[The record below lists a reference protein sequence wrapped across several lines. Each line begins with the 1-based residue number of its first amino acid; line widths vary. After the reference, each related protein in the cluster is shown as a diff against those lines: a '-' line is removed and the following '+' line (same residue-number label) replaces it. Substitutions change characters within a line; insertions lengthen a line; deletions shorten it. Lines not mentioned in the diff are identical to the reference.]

1 MRILVLI
8 AIGLL
13 LYVIISNL
21 LRKNRPATPPKSI
34 TEKMVKCEHC
44 GLHILQQEAIQS
56 EDHFYCS
63 QEHLEAH
70 RRSE

>member
-21 LRKNRPATPPKSI
+21 LRKNRTTPPKAI

-56 EDHFYCS
+56 DDHFYCS
-63 QEHLEAH
+63 QQHLEAH
-70 RRSE
+70 RPSE

>member
-13 LYVIISNL
+13 LYIIIGNL
-21 LRKNRPATPPKSI
+21 LRKNKKSPTVA

-44 GLHILQQEAIQS
+44 GIHVSVKEAVHS
-56 EDHFYCS
+56 GNHTFCS
-63 QEHLEAH
+63 QTHLDDH
-70 RRSE
+70 RHVN

>member
-13 LYVIISNL
+13 LYIIISNL
-21 LRKNRPATPPKSI
+21 LRKSKTSPTIA

-44 GLHILQQEAIQS
+44 NIHIPEKEALHSGE
-56 EDHFYCS
+56 HFFCS
-63 QEHLEAH
+63 QAHLDDH
-70 RRSE
+70 RQGD

>member
-21 LRKNRPATPPKSI
+21 LRKNRTIPPKAI

-70 RRSE
+70 SPSE